1 MTCSGRHIYTATI
14 ADGPSGPFFIGG
26 KMGKVAQVRTS
37 DNTCGTYQR
46 PSRREVARMLSCG
59 HSPASISSCYGMSL
73 RDVRRIAKR
82 VSE

>member
-1 MTCSGRHIYTATI
+1 
-14 ADGPSGPFFIGG
+14 
-26 KMGKVAQVRTS
+26 MGKVAQIRTS

-59 HSPASISSCYGMSL
+59 HSPASIASCYGMSL

-82 VSE
+82 VSYSNCGRA